1 MNENEATVAFITKQ
15 LEPLSDE
22 QLGGIFRKL
31 LIGDW
36 HQVGLCCY
44 FPWDKTLTRSN
55 GAQGAYNYNQAP
67 SFQFYNSGCG
77 CCSSNETAEHKSL
90 LDALQ
95 ELVKPVI

>member
-1 MNENEATVAFITKQ
+1 MDENEAIKAAIAKQ
-15 LEPLSDE
+15 LEPMSDE

-31 LIGDW
+31 LTEDSC
-36 HQVGLCCY
+36 QLGLSCS

-55 GAQGAYNYNQAP
+55 GKQGAYNYNQAP
-67 SFQFYNSGCG
+67 TFQFYGSGCG
-77 CCSSNETAEHKSL
+77 CCSDTVTAKHKSL